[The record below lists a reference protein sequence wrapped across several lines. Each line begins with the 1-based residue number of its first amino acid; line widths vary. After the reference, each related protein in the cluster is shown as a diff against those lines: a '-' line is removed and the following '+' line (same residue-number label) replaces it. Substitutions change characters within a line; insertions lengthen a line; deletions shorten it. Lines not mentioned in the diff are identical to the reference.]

1 MGRDRTIRRFVIAGL
16 AAALG
21 LGSALA
27 GHTGKRVVLAITQ
40 DEGELTPYTYVTG
53 YPGYNMLSLVY
64 DSLMLNDLND
74 LPQPWLAE
82 TVTSANGGRQW
93 TIRLRDGANWHDGRP
108 ITSADVKFSYEY
120 YVKYPLVGRFASAAR
135 KVSAMR
141 VVDARTIV
149 MTLPQPDATFVGMA
163 LADVPILPQHVWAT
177 VTEPKT
183 FKTTVGSGPFKL
195 VEHRPNQS
203 YRLVENPDYFGGK
216 AGADELILSVITDA
230 NATFQALR
238 AGQISAATREL
249 LPELIPVFANDPNLK
264 IARGPGFTSTLLQFN
279 TTVAPLS
286 NPSFRR
292 VVAGLIDYKGLLDT
306 ILLGNGTLGNAGF
319 VHPQSPFF
327 SSTTRE
333 YRRLTPAQAG
343 ASLDAL
349 GYRMGPGGVRVG
361 SDGKRLEFTLLVQS
375 NNPLRLR
382 AAELIAA
389 QVKPAGIVFNVRAL
403 DATTVQQAVWPDFDV
418 SKGRNFDLAM
428 FGWSAPVMSRVDLRG
443 LFNSNPAAGTI
454 NIGGYKNATVDAL
467 TTRMLTTVDLEQ
479 RKALAA
485 RVQAIVAQDLP
496 FITLW
501 YADGAYAYRPSAYD
515 GWKYQKGQGIIN
527 KRSFLQ

>member
-1 MGRDRTIRRFVIAGL
+1 MRTVGTIRRIAIAGL
-16 AAALG
+16 AATLG
-21 LGSALA
+21 LGTALA
-27 GHTGKRVVLAITQ
+27 GHTGKRIILAITQ

-74 LPQPWLAE
+74 VPQPWLAE

-93 TIRLRDGANWHDGRP
+93 TLRLREGAKWQDGRP

-120 YVKYPLVGRFASAAR
+120 YAKYPLVGRFASAVR
-135 KVSAMR
+135 KVGQIR
-141 VVDARTIV
+141 TPDARTVI
-149 MTLPQPDATFVGMA
+149 MTLPKPDATFVGMA
-163 LADVPILPQHVWAT
+163 LADVPILPQHIWSSVTDPKAFKNAT
-177 VTEPKT
+177 
-183 FKTTVGSGPFKL
+183 GSGPYKL
-195 VEHRPNQS
+195 VERRADQS

-216 AGADELILSVITDA
+216 PGADEVILTVIPDA

-238 AGQISAATREL
+238 AGQISAAVREL
-249 LPELIPVFANDPNLK
+249 LPELIPVFSSDPQLK
-264 IARGPGFTSTLLQFN
+264 VARGPGFTSTLLQFN
-279 TTVAPLS
+279 TTVPTLN

-292 VVAGLIDYKGLLDT
+292 IVAGLIDYKGLLDT
-306 ILLGNGTLGNAGF
+306 VLLGNGTLGNAGF
-319 VHPQSPFF
+319 VHPQSPFY
-327 SSTTRE
+327 SATTRE
-333 YRRLTPAQAG
+333 YRRLTPADAG
-343 ASLDAL
+343 KALDAL

-361 SDGKRLEFTLLVQS
+361 RDGKRLEFTLLVQS

-389 QVKPAGIVFNVRAL
+389 QVKPAGIQFNVRAL

-418 SKGRNFDLAM
+418 AKGRNFDLAM

-467 TTRMLTTVDLEQ
+467 TERMLTTVDLEQ
-479 RKALAA
+479 RKQLAA

-496 FITLW
+496 FVTLW
-501 YADGAYAYRPSAYD
+501 YADGVYAYRPAAYD
-515 GWKYQKGQGIIN
+515 GWKFQKGQGIIN
-527 KRSFLQ
+527 KRSFLL